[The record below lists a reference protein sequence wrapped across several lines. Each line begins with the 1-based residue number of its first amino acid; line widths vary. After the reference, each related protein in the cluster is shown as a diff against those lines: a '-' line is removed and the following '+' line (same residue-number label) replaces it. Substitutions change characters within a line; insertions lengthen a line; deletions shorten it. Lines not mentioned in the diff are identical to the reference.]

1 MFDSITNNWDYH
13 VEMQPIYDGVGNEIT
28 THRAA
33 VRTDTNLVLG
43 VHGSKYKIIS
53 NDDVV
58 SSVMDAVDAA
68 DIGKDY
74 KFTTYISDDG
84 RKMRGEILFPN
95 EVITPAIGDI
105 TQFRVSFYN
114 SYDGSWAFQQSSD
127 GLRLWCLNGCTTP
140 ATIAKT
146 WAKHTTNVSVEGSSH
161 KILQGLAIFRDQ
173 EDVYKNYITSK
184 VTPDDVENFFRKT
197 LCHVKTRSKQDKHND
212 KRLEELLKLYDVEAD
227 NLGQNKWALYN
238 TMTYWAT
245 HTGQTKSPENTRRIR
260 ENEIAVAIEN
270 MRFL

>member
-1 MFDSITNNWDYH
+1 MFDLITNNWDYH

-58 SSVMDAVDAA
+58 SSIMDAVDAA

-74 KFTTYISDDG
+74 KFMTYISDDG

-127 GLRLWCLNGCTTP
+127 GQRLFCLNGCTTP

-173 EDVYKNYITSK
+173 EEVYKNYIESK

-197 LCHVKTRSKQDKHND
+197 LCHVKTRSKEEKHND

-227 NLGQNKWALYN
+227 TLGQNKWALYN

-260 ENEIAVAIEN
+260 ENEIAIAIEN